1 MTPRMLEK
9 YRQEIVPAMMQRFNL
24 KNKLSVP
31 HLEKIV
37 INMGVGE
44 ALQDVKILDK
54 AMEEL
59 GLITGQK
66 PILRRSKKAIS
77 NFKLKE
83 NAPIACKVTLR
94 KNIMYEFM
102 DRFLNVALPR
112 IRDFRGVSDD
122 SFDRGGNYTMGLTEQ
137 GIFPEI
143 DVDRIARPQG
153 MDITFVIKDAKSKD
167 EAKELLKLFGMPFK
181 TSKD

>member
-66 PILRRSKKAIS
+66 PILRKSKKAIS

-112 IRDFRGVSDD
+112 IRDFRGVSDN

-153 MDITFVIKDAKSKD
+153 MDVTFVIKGTKSKD